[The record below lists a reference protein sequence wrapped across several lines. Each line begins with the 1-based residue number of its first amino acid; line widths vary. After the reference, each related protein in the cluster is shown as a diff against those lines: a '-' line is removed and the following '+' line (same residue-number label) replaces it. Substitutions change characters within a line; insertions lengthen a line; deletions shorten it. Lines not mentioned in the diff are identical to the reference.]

1 MVWRELFLEEQR
13 GWLARMLSPKDVM
26 TQVLKMEETM
36 QMKIAILLWLWWTER
51 NAAREG
57 ECRRTASDLDFV
69 VHNMSEEFL
78 ALHKQSLGRQPGR
91 AQHWCNLLLP
101 G

>member
-1 MVWRELFLEEQR
+1 
-13 GWLARMLSPKDVM
+13 VM